1 MLYLEYS
8 QKFLQKK
15 LKLNYQNK
23 KIIKKDI
30 LSKLNDKIVKSL
42 DFISYLEFLLGKS
55 DEDTRKFVS
64 ELINDIEDISVEII
78 SGIENIPIVGNIAQ
92 STIEGIKA
100 FANAG
105 KLPFNIINEII
116 NNVADPKKYKE
127 INNVKDFVE
136 DSFNFIEGI
145 GDGIQT
151 TTVETIKDIG
161 HGIKDTLRPLTGDNV
176 VLEGIEE
183 GFNEVANKANDCFN
197 FFGNI
202 FNDIRNAF
210 VR

>member
-1 MLYLEYS
+1 MLYSEYS

-23 KIIKKDI
+23 KIKKKDI

-42 DFISYLEFLLGKS
+42 DFISYLEFLLEKS

-100 FANAG
+100 FANA
-105 KLPFNIINEII
+105 
-116 NNVADPKKYKE
+116 VADPKKYKE

-161 HGIKDTLRPLTGDNV
+161 HEIKDTLRPLTGDNV
-176 VLEGIEE
+176 VLEGIEK